1 MPGRYH
7 LYPFKAGEI
16 LHMKKQHPCGSW
28 LWQIERAGADIGL
41 KCMSCGHFIVMPR
54 QKLEK
59 AVKTIQPP
67 PGSGAEK
74 ECEQHGKA
82 N

>member
-7 LYPFKAGEI
+7 LYPFKAGEV
-16 LHMKKQHPCGSW
+16 LRMKKQHPCGSCLW
-28 LWQIERAGADIGL
+28 LVERAGADIGL
-41 KCMSCGHFIVMPR
+41 KCLTCGHFIVMPR

-59 AVKTIQPP
+59 AIKAIQSSPE
-67 PGSGAEK
+67 PGAAK
-74 ECEQHGKA
+74 ESDQHDRA